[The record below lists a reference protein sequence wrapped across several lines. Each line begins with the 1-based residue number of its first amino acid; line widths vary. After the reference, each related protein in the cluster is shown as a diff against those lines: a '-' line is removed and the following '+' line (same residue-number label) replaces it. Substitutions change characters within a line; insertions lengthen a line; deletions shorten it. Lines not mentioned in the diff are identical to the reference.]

1 MIRGIFIQGVNKL
14 LGRLRRWGVKHGVVE
29 DVIVGYAQPY
39 AIYVHEAPMVL
50 KGLPRRKPSTGRYW
64 DPPGARNK
72 FLEEPARQMAKELG
86 VVIARSMK
94 DGLSFQASTY
104 KAGLR
109 LKEASQKLVPIDF
122 GPLIASAYVAKESKE
137 PSVAAEA
144 LARSSMLRPP
154 RKRRK

>member
-1 MIRGIFIQGVNKL
+1 VIRGIFIQGVNKL

-64 DPPGARNK
+64 DPPGARSK
-72 FLEEPARQMAKELG
+72 FLEEPVRQMARELG
-86 VVIARSMK
+86 RAVARSVITGSNFE
-94 DGLSFQASTY
+94 DALYQ
-104 KAGLR
+104 AGLK
-109 LKEASQKLVPIDF
+109 LQAASQKLVPIDF